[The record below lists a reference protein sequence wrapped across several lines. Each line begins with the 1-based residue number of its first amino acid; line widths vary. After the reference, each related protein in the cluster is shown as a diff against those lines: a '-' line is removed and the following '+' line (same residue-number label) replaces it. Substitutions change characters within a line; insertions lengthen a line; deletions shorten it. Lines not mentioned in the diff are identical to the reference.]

1 MLDDRI
7 LISATV
13 LDAGDELVVDV
24 VDDRGR
30 HGWAA
35 TPNVPLVEE
44 QLERRIRERLGQP
57 VLEENR
63 RWIDR
68 PRAGGPDWVAW
79 SVVENAVQ
87 ALAGAAEISM
97 CQRLGG
103 SLRAPSAAVD
113 PAELDAPGRI
123 AGDASFDEIAAWL
136 PTAAVGWVSVDP
148 RLWAIPAIVRL
159 DALCRVLQVGLAV
172 EVPDGSVA
180 GALGGQLIAALP
192 MATLG
197 RTVAVALPPM
207 TPRYAIESAAP

>member
-7 LISATV
+7 LTSATV
-13 LDAGDELVVDV
+13 LDASGELVVDV
-24 VDDRGR
+24 VDDQGR
-30 HGWAA
+30 HGWAV
-35 TPNVPLVEE
+35 TPKVPLVEE
-44 QLERRIRERLGQP
+44 RLERRIRERLGRS

-68 PRAGGPDWVAW
+68 PRDGGPDWVAW

-87 ALAGAAEISM
+87 ALVGPAGTSM

-103 SLRAPSAAVD
+103 SLRATSAAVD

-136 PTAAVGWVSVDP
+136 PTAPVGWVGVDP

-172 EVPDGSVA
+172 EVPDGSMA
-180 GALGGQLIAALP
+180 GALGEQLIGALP

-197 RTVAVALPPM
+197 RASAVVLPPM
-207 TPRYAIESAAP
+207 TPLYTIEGAAP